1 MHRLLLRL
9 LLGLAASSASAAAVE
24 PSLIPRPAQL
34 RLANGQFRLAPAT
47 PLRIPAHDDGAR
59 HAAQFLM
66 SQLAR
71 THGPRLALAEGAP
84 IAGAIALVRDVHA
97 GLAAGGYTLDVGV
110 DGIRI
115 VGADDAGLLHGTV
128 TLYQLLDEA
137 GQGAVPALHIA
148 DAPRFAWRGLMLDS
162 VRHMQTPDE
171 IRALIDQMAL
181 HKLDVLHWHLTDDQG
196 WRIEIKR
203 WPELTR
209 VGAWRTPPAAGED
222 GEPARYGGY
231 YTQETIRALVAYA
244 AARGITIVPELDLP
258 GHATAAVASYP
269 QFGVTGKRI
278 AVSPDWGVNTTL
290 YNVDEPT
297 LHFLESVLDEVMTL
311 FPSRWIH
318 LGGDEAVKDQ
328 WQASPAVQARMKA
341 LGLKTEDE
349 LQSWMMA
356 RLGDYLKRHGRRMIG
371 WDEILQGGVPG
382 DAMVMS
388 WRGTEGAVDAAKLG
402 HDVVLSPSPDLYFDQ
417 LQSSS
422 DDEATGRIPPKSLA
436 DIYAFEP
443 VPAALDAAQARH
455 ILGAQANVWTEHM
468 PDMRHVQY
476 MVFPRLD
483 ALSEVLW
490 TPPARHD
497 WEGFL
502 ARLPAQLERYR
513 RAGITWAD
521 SAFAPSMA
529 IDEAAARAHGRT
541 TLTLANQSGFGTMR
555 YTLDGSAPN
564 PDSPAY
570 AKPLAVTLPLTV
582 RATTFAPDGS
592 ILARRVRRFD
602 AADLYARDG
611 NTLVN
616 CPGNPFRLRVQPL
629 PDATSRR
636 PVYTINLFNACQVWP
651 AAPLDGAQALHV
663 ELARLP
669 NNYALAHEAT
679 LVVQRPRTTA
689 FGELVIRRDSC
700 EGDILATLPL
710 PDPTAAPRRFA
721 LDAHFERQ
729 RGAHDLCMAFTAPGD
744 GPLYAFGRLSLDAPR

>member
-1 MHRLLLRL
+1 MHRLLLGL
-9 LLGLAASSASAAAVE
+9 LLGLAASPAAAAAVE

-34 RLANGQFRLAPAT
+34 SLASGQFKLAAIT
-47 PLRIPAHDDGAR
+47 PLRIPARDGGAR
-59 HAAQFLM
+59 HAAEFLIA
-66 SQLAR
+66 QLAR
-71 THGPRLALAEGAP
+71 TQGPHLALVEGTPAT
-84 IAGAIALVRDVHA
+84 GTIALVRDAHA
-97 GLAAGGYTLDVGV
+97 GLATGGYTLDVGV

-115 VGADDAGLLHGTV
+115 VGADDAGLLHGAV

-137 GQGAVPALHIA
+137 DQGSVPALHIA

-162 VRHMQTPDE
+162 VRHMQSPAQ

-209 VGAWRTPPAAGED
+209 IGAWRTPPAAGED
-222 GEPARYGGY
+222 GEPKRYGGY
-231 YTQETIRALVAYA
+231 YSQDTIRAMVTYA

-297 LHFLESVLDEVMTL
+297 IHFLQSVLDEVMAL
-311 FPSRWIH
+311 FPSRYIH

-328 WQASPAVQARMKA
+328 WQASAAVQARMQT

-356 RLGDYLKRHGRRMIG
+356 RLGAYLKRHGRRMIG

-422 DDEATGRIPPKSLA
+422 DDETTGRIPPRSLA

-443 VPAALDAAQARH
+443 VPAALDAEQARH
-455 ILGAQANVWTEHM
+455 VLGAQANVWTEHM
-468 PDMRHVQY
+468 PDMRHVEY
-476 MVFPRLD
+476 AVFPRLD

-490 TPPARHD
+490 TPAARHD
-497 WEGFL
+497 WNGFL

-521 SAFAPSMA
+521 SAFAPSIA
-529 IDEAAARAHGRT
+529 IDEAAARANGKT
-541 TLTLANQSGFGTMR
+541 VLTLGNQSGFGTVR

-564 PDSPAY
+564 AGSPVY
-570 AKPLAVTLPLTV
+570 ETPLAVTLPLTV

-592 ILARRVRRFD
+592 ILARRVRAFD
-602 AADLYARDG
+602 VAQLHARAG

-629 PDATSRR
+629 PDATSWR
-636 PVYTINLFNACQVWP
+636 PVYTVNLFNACQVWP
-651 AAPLDGAQALHV
+651 AAPLQDAQALHV

-669 NNYALAHEAT
+669 NNYALAHEAK
-679 LVVQRPRTTA
+679 LVVQRPKTSA
-689 FGELVIRRDSC
+689 FGELVIRRDTC
-700 EGDILATLPL
+700 EGDVLATLPL
-710 PDPTAAPRRFA
+710 PDPATTPRRFA
-721 LDAHFERQ
+721 LVARFGRQ
-729 RGAHDLCMAFTAPGD
+729 QGTHDLCLAFTAPTD
-744 GPLYAFGRLSLDAPR
+744 GPLYAFARLSLAPSP